1 MTAEAIVTIHVLS
14 RGAYY
19 GTPSTRPTLLATVYR
34 CGGDSLPMRKQ
45 P

>member
-19 GTPSTRPTLLATVYR
+19 GTALDAADAARDR
-34 CGGDSLPMRKQ
+34 LPMWRRLVADA
-45 P
+45 